1 MHDISRDT
9 PAGGGANGP
18 ASGEQLT
25 RHEVNLRRNAAVAA
39 IERKEVPL

>member
-1 MHDISRDT
+1 MRDISRDT

-25 RHEVNLRRNAAVAA
+25 GHEVSLPRNAAVAA
-39 IERKEVPL
+39 VEIGEVSL